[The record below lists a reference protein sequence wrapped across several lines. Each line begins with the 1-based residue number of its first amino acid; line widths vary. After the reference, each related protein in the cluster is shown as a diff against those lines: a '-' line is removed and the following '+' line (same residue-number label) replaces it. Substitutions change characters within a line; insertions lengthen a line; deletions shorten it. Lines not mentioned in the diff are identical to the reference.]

1 MIRNLIYYCYFENS
15 QVNEFTKL
23 NLELLNRYCN
33 NFNGQRIIKIA
44 VDDLEIDNSHLVKL
58 FNGFEIEVV
67 KNNQET
73 RESEYFI
80 DSIKQIKNKDSIT
93 FFAHNKGGS
102 NRPEKDV
109 IKMWLFS
116 MYFFNLEPTFLIK
129 IQDELSNDKTF
140 SGIMRIITP
149 CPPWVESDWHYS
161 GTFFWFHT
169 DKLLNI
175 SNWDDMKKDR
185 FAVESYPGKMVKEIE
200 SHVTICSA
208 NYNFNTYSP
217 DIWNKI
223 IKPETMGEEMH
234 EIYIK
239 LYQKYIKNEQ
249 I

>member
-1 MIRNLIYYCYFENS
+1 
-15 QVNEFTKL
+15 
-23 NLELLNRYCN
+23 
-33 NFNGQRIIKIA
+33 
-44 VDDLEIDNSHLVKL
+44 
-58 FNGFEIEVV
+58 
-67 KNNQET
+67 
-73 RESEYFI
+73 
-80 DSIKQIKNKDSIT
+80 
-93 FFAHNKGGS
+93 
-102 NRPEKDV
+102 
-109 IKMWLFS
+109 
-116 MYFFNLEPTFLIK
+116 
-129 IQDELSNDKTF
+129 
-140 SGIMRIITP
+140 MRITTP

-175 SNWDDMKKDR
+175 SNWDDMNKDR

-200 SHVTICSA
+200 SHVTICSD

>member
-1 MIRNLIYYCYFENS
+1 MKRNLIYYCYFENS
-15 QVNEFTKL
+15 EINEFTKL

-33 NFNGQRIIKIA
+33 SFNGQKIIKIA
-44 VDDLEIDNSHLVKL
+44 LDDLTKDYSNLVNM
-58 FNGFEIEVV
+58 FQGFDVEVV
-67 KNNQET
+67 KNNQEN

-80 DSIKQIKNKDSIT
+80 ESIKEIKDTNSIT

-116 MYFFNLEPTFLIK
+116 MYFFNLEPTYLLT

-140 SGIMRIITP
+140 SGIMRITTS

-175 SNWDDMKKDR
+175 PNWDAMKKDR
-185 FAVESYPGKMVKEIE
+185 FAVESYPGKMAKESE

-217 DIWNKI
+217 VIWNQI
-223 IKPETMGEEMH
+223 IKPETMGEEMY
-234 EIYIK
+234 EMYNK
-239 LYQKYIKNEQ
+239 LYLKYIKNG
-249 I
+249 

>member
-1 MIRNLIYYCYFENS
+1 MKRNLIYYCYFENGEI
-15 QVNEFTKL
+15 NEFTQL
-23 NLELLNRYCN
+23 NLKLLNRYCN
-33 NFNGQRIIKIA
+33 LFNGQKIIKIA
-44 VDDLEIDNSHLVKL
+44 LDDLTKDYSNLVDM
-58 FNGFEIEVV
+58 FQGFDVEVLQ
-67 KNNQET
+67 NNKEN

-80 DSIKQIKNKDSIT
+80 ESIKEIKDTNSIT

-116 MYFFNLEPTFLIK
+116 MYFFNLEPSYLLK
-129 IQDELSNDKTF
+129 IQDELNEDKTF
-140 SGIMRIITP
+140 SGIMRITTP

-175 SNWDDMKKDR
+175 PNWDNMKKDR
-185 FAVESYPGKMVKEIE
+185 FAVESYPGKMVKESE

-217 DIWNKI
+217 VMWNQI
-223 IKPETMGEEMH
+223 IKPETMGEEMY
-234 EIYIK
+234 EMYNK
-239 LYQKYIKNEQ
+239 LYLKYIKNG
-249 I
+249 

>member
-15 QVNEFTKL
+15 QINEFTKL

-33 NFNGQRIIKIA
+33 NFNGQKILKIA
-44 VDDLEIDNSHLVKL
+44 VDDLQIDNSHLVKL
-58 FNGFEIEVV
+58 FHGFDVEVV
-67 KNNQET
+67 KNNPEN

-80 DSIKQIKNKDSIT
+80 DSIKEIKNKKSIT

-116 MYFFNLEPTFLIK
+116 MYFFNLEPNFLIN

-140 SGIMRIITP
+140 SGIMRITIP

-161 GTFFWFHT
+161 GTFFWFNT
-169 DKLLNI
+169 EKLLNI
-175 SNWDDMKKDR
+175 PNWDDMKKDR
-185 FAVESYPGKMVKEIE
+185 FSVESYPGKMVNESQ

-208 NYNFNTYSP
+208 NYNFNTYLT
-217 DIWNKI
+217 DIWNRI
-223 IKPETMGEEMH
+223 IKPETLGEEIFETYH
-234 EIYIK
+234 K
-239 LYQKYIKNEQ
+239 LYKKYIKND
-249 I
+249 

>member
-1 MIRNLIYYCYFENS
+1 MKRNLIYYCYLENGEI
-15 QVNEFTKL
+15 NEFTKL

-33 NFNGQRIIKIA
+33 SFNGQKIIKIA
-44 VDDLEIDNSHLVKL
+44 LDDLTKDYSNLMNM
-58 FNGFEIEVV
+58 FQGFDIEVLQ
-67 KNNQET
+67 NNKEN

-80 DSIKQIKNKDSIT
+80 ESIKEIKDTNSIT

-116 MYFFNLEPTFLIK
+116 MYFFNLEPSYLLK
-129 IQDELSNDKTF
+129 IQDELNEDKTF
-140 SGIMRIITP
+140 SGIMRITTP

-169 DKLLNI
+169 AKLLNI
-175 SNWDDMKKDR
+175 PNWDDMKKDR
-185 FAVESYPGKMVKEIE
+185 FAVESYPGKMVKESE

-217 DIWNKI
+217 VMWNQI
-223 IKPETMGEEMH
+223 IKPETMGEEAYEM
-234 EIYIK
+234 YSK
-239 LYQKYIKNEQ
+239 LYLKYIKNG
-249 I
+249 

>member
-80 DSIKQIKNKDSIT
+80 DSIKQITNKDSIT

-185 FAVESYPGKMVKEIE
+185 FAVES
-200 SHVTICSA
+200 HVTICSA

-234 EIYIK
+234 DIYIK